1 VIAVTVLCILNMIV
15 IVILVVI
22 LFVVTV
28 AVAAVRVVVEKGQ
41 SDDVGSK
48 SEATNDKHESRV
60 LHLLGFHQSLDG
72 FQEN

>member
-1 VIAVTVLCILNMIV
+1 MLCILDMIV
-15 IVILVVI
+15 IVIVVI

-48 SEATNDKHESRV
+48 SEATNDTHESRV
-60 LHLLGFHQSLDG
+60 LHHLGFHQSLDC
-72 FQEN
+72 FQEY